1 MDEHKIISSDSHIV
15 EPPGLWTERMT
26 GKFKDRAPV
35 LIKGENDDFYVDG
48 KPIGAT
54 LGGLTAAGLRFE
66 KPEDIRLEGKITG
79 IIPGAYEPAPRLAD
93 MDQDGIHSD
102 LIYPSVG
109 LHMYSAVEDAGLT
122 REIFA
127 AYNDWLADFCGA
139 DPERLKGVAMLVLDD
154 DIQAGIQELQRVAK
168 NGLGGA
174 MISVFPRPGESYDQ
188 PVYEPFWAAAE
199 EVGLPISLHVGT
211 NRPGSLPTPGKSQTN
226 VTPSGATRANNEHWV
241 RMTLC
246 HIVFSGVCE
255 RYPKLMFIQLEH
267 ELGWLPFFMGRLDY
281 VYRER
286 KQLTP
291 YRFKDGAVPTDFIRR
306 NVYHSFQEDGLG
318 VRDRDIIGVDN
329 LCWGSDYPHAESTF
343 PRSREILEE
352 ILNGVPEDERLK
364 ITALNAAR
372 LYNIN

>member
-26 GKFKDRAPV
+26 GKYKDRAPV
-35 LIKGENDDFYVDG
+35 LIKGENDDFYVDE

-66 KPEDIRLEGKITG
+66 KPEDIKLEGKITG
-79 IIPGAYEPAPRLAD
+79 IIPGAYEPAPRLVD

-109 LHMYSAVEDAGLT
+109 LHMYSAVEDPALT

-127 AYNDWLADFCGA
+127 AYNDWLADFCSA
-139 DPERLKGVAMLVLDD
+139 DTDRLKGVAMLVLDD
-154 DIQAGIQELQRVAK
+154 DIEAGIAELYRVAK

-188 PVYEPFWAAAE
+188 PRYEPFWAAAE
-199 EVGLPISLHVGT
+199 EAGLPISLHVGT
-211 NRPGSLPTPGKSQTN
+211 NRPGSLPTPGKNQTN
-226 VTPSGATRANNEHWV
+226 VTPSGATRANNEYWV

-246 HIVFSGVCE
+246 HIIFSGICE
-255 RYPKLMFIQLEH
+255 RYPTLKFIQLEH
-267 ELGWLPFFMGRLDY
+267 ELAWLPFFMGRLDY

-291 YRFKDGAVPTDFIRR
+291 YRFKDGAVPTDFMRR

-343 PRSREILEE
+343 PRSREILED
-352 ILNGVPEDERLK
+352 ILGDVTEEERRK